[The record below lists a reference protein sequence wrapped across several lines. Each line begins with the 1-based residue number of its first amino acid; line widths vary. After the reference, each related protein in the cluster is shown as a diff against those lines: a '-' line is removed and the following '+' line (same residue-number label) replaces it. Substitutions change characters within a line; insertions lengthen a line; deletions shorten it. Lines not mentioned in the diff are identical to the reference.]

1 MAKDALF
8 RNSLGGY
15 NKSDVNRYIEELGI
29 QYTERGNE
37 LESEIKQLRQEL
49 EVLPSLRAEKERAE
63 ALDKEIEA
71 LKKEN
76 ADLSEAIKAQG
87 EELEAK
93 KEALSSLTAE
103 KDALDI
109 RIKELSEREEKLSA
123 ENAKIKAEF
132 ELKVKELEALDA
144 ETRELK
150 MQIENEKSEF
160 EKRAEEMLVQIQA
173 QAKAAIDKA
182 NETAE
187 LIISNAR
194 KKAGEIAS
202 KVSDGSSDTASPKK
216 KDGLADILESHKSKM
231 DSFFAAIAKTIM
243 GDGKQ

>member
-15 NKSDVNRYIEELGI
+15 NKNDVNRYIEELGI

-37 LESEIKQLRQEL
+37 LESEIKELRQEL

-63 ALDKEIEA
+63 DLAKDVEA

-76 ADLSEAIKAQG
+76 TDLSEAIKAQG
-87 EELEAK
+87 EELESK
-93 KEALSSLTAE
+93 KEALSTLTAE

-109 RIKELSEREEKLSA
+109 RIRELSEREEKLAA

-132 ELKVKELEALDA
+132 ELKVRELEALND
-144 ETRELK
+144 ETRKLK
-150 MQIENEKSEF
+150 AQLEDEKSAF

-173 QAKAAIDKA
+173 QAKSAIDKA

-187 LIISNAR
+187 LIISNAK

-202 KVSDGSSDTASPKK
+202 KIGDGTSEPASPQK
-216 KDGLADILESHKSKM
+216 KDGLSDILESHKSKM
-231 DSFFAAIAKTIM
+231 DSFFAAITKTFM
-243 GDGKQ
+243 GDGK

>member
-15 NKSDVNRYIEELGI
+15 NKNDVNRYIEELGI

-37 LESEIKQLRQEL
+37 LESEIKELRQEL

-63 ALDKEIEA
+63 ELAKEVET

-76 ADLSEAIKAQG
+76 TDLSEAIKAQG
-87 EELEAK
+87 DELEAK
-93 KEALSSLTAE
+93 KEALSTLAAE

-109 RIKELSEREEKLSA
+109 RIKELSEREEKLIA
-123 ENAKIKAEF
+123 ENARIKAEF
-132 ELKVKELEALDA
+132 ELKVKELEALNE

-150 MQIENEKSEF
+150 SQLEDEKSAF

-187 LIISNAR
+187 LIISNAK

-202 KVSDGSSDTASPKK
+202 KIGDGTSEPPSHKK
-216 KDGLADILESHKSKM
+216 KDGLSDILESHKSKM
-231 DSFFAAIAKTIM
+231 DSFFAAITKTFM
-243 GDGKQ
+243 GDGK